1 MTLSPFHPAVQRWF
15 LTELG
20 QPTDAQAETWPK
32 ILAGHNVLLAAPT
45 GSGKTLAAFLCAL
58 DQLLQLGENLGDETR
73 VLYVSPLK
81 ALGNDVRKN
90 LERPL
95 AEIRALDPGLPEV
108 RVLVRS
114 GDTTA
119 SERARMTRKPP
130 HILVTT
136 PESLYILLTSDGG
149 RAMLGSVR
157 KVIVD
162 EIHAVLASKRG
173 SHLALSLERLEAL
186 TNTRGTNLQRIGLSA
201 TQRPIQ
207 EVSRFLVGTGRPC
220 ELVDRGH
227 RRKLDLAIEI
237 PRSELSAVCSHEVW
251 DEVYQRML
259 ELIDEHRTT
268 LIFANT
274 RKLTERIA
282 AHLTKVLGEDKVTS
296 HHSSLSKERRLDA
309 EQRLKAGELRAL
321 VATASLELGIDI
333 GDVDLVIQCGV
344 THSIGNLLQRVG
356 RSGHGVDRVP
366 KGRLFPLT
374 MDELVCAAALVRSVQ
389 QGKLDRTPQ
398 PGAPLDILAQQVIA
412 ACVAETWAE
421 DELYACFTRAH
432 PYRSLERR
440 DFDQVLE
447 LHTGGRRALL
457 HRDGVGHRV
466 RATKRARIPAITG
479 GGAIPDQADY
489 RVVLEPE
496 GTFIGTVNEDFAI
509 ESSAG
514 DIFQLGNASWRVL
527 RVEQGTMRVA
537 DAKGAPPSLPFWF
550 GEAPSRTQELCAAL
564 SEVREQGHDESWLQD
579 KLALQAGAARQIAD
593 YLDESKKALGTI
605 PTHRRIVAERF
616 FDESGGMQLVLHMPM
631 GSRINRAFGLAL
643 RQRFCRGF
651 GFELQAAANEEGI
664 VISLGPMHSFKLA
677 NVFEFLHPD
686 TVRDLLVQALL
697 PQPMFQTRW
706 RWNVTRS
713 LLVPRF
719 GAGRR
724 VPAPL
729 LRMRAD
735 DALAAAFP
743 QVLACG
749 ETLPPGDIDVP
760 MDHPLVRQT
769 VLDCLTEAMDIDA
782 LVKLV
787 QGMRAGSIECVA
799 IDVSEPSPLALGV
812 MSIGNYGFLDDA
824 PLEERRTQAVLS
836 RRGLDHK
843 NADDLGEL
851 DPEAVQRVREEAW
864 PQAENL
870 EEVHEALLWMGYATQ
885 PEVEIHG
892 WGGWIDELHGA
903 GRVARQEQR
912 WFAVEASRDPKEVLR
927 GRMEALG
934 PVFTGGEHDDPL
946 LGALEAEGVVLRT
959 RMQGREAWCDRR
971 LLARIHRYTVERL
984 RQEIQPVPAAAYLR
998 FLSCWQHADP
1008 DHQLTGPHGVSQV
1021 IQKLAGFPVP
1031 AAAWETHVLRTRIA
1045 DYRQEY
1051 LDQLSLHGEV
1061 TWGRL
1066 WDIDT
1071 TQRHTSAIRSTP
1083 ICLFPRQDMDTW
1095 LQLRGTLPDP
1105 VATLG
1110 GNAAMIFEI
1119 LQQRGPSFPQE
1130 LQKLTNLIPSHLE
1143 QGLEELIAR
1152 GLLHCDSFAGLR
1164 QFFTAPSRRQAPV
1177 LPVGR
1182 WSLIA
1187 PDPGQQDDTGDRDTN
1202 AEFLAH
1208 QLLQRYGVVFRKVLL
1223 REKLPLPWRDLLRVY
1238 RHLELRG
1245 DVRGGRFV
1253 QRFAGEQFALP
1264 EAIPML
1270 RKVRRETENEQRPML
1285 RVAAADPL
1293 NLRGIL
1299 TPDERVSP
1307 LTKTWVEVG

>member
-1 MTLSPFHPAVQRWF
+1 MPLRPFHPAVQRWF
-15 LTELG
+15 LNELG
-20 QPTDAQAETWPK
+20 QPTAAQAETWPR
-32 ILAGHNVLLAAPT
+32 IRAGDNVLLAAPT

-58 DQLLQLGENLGDETR
+58 DQLLQRGDDLPDETA

-81 ALGNDVRKN
+81 ALANDVQKN
-90 LERPL
+90 LHHPL
-95 AEIRALDPGLPEV
+95 GEIRGLDPGLPEV

-119 SERARMTRKPP
+119 SERARMIRKPP

-136 PESLYILLTSDGG
+136 PESLYILLTSEGG

-186 TNTRGTNLQRIGLSA
+186 TNSTGTELQRIGLSA
-201 TQRPIQ
+201 TQRPI
-207 EVSRFLVGTGRPC
+207 EDVSRFLVGVGRPC

-227 RRKLDLAIEI
+227 RRNLDLRIEI
-237 PRSELSAVCSHEVW
+237 PSSDLSPICAHEVW
-251 DEVYQRML
+251 DDIYRRML
-259 ELIDEHRTT
+259 ELIDAHRTT

-282 AHLTKVLGEDKVTS
+282 AHLTKELGKDKVTS

-309 EQRLKAGELRAL
+309 EQRLKAGQLRAL

-333 GDVDLVIQCGV
+333 GDVDLVIQAGV
-344 THSIGNLLQRVG
+344 THSIATLLQRVG
-356 RSGHGVDRVP
+356 RSGHGVHRLP

-374 MDELVCAAALVRSVQ
+374 TDELVCAAALVRAVHDKQ
-389 QGKLDRTPQ
+389 LDRTPQ
-398 PGAPLDILAQQVIA
+398 PGKPLDILAQQVVA
-412 ACVAETWAE
+412 ACVAETWSE
-421 DELYACFTRAH
+421 DELFTCFTRAY
-432 PYRSLERR
+432 PYRDLPRA
-440 DFDQVLE
+440 DFDQVLA
-447 LHTGGRRALL
+447 LHTDGRRALL
-457 HRDGVGHRV
+457 HRDSVGGKV

-479 GGAIPDQADY
+479 GGAIPDRADY
-489 RVVLEPE
+489 RVMLEPE
-496 GTFIGTVNEDFAI
+496 GTFIGTVDEDFAI

-514 DIFQLGNASWRVL
+514 DIFQLGNASWQVL
-527 RVEQGTMRVA
+527 KLEQGTMRVA
-537 DAKGAPPSLPFWF
+537 DAKGAPPNLPFWF
-550 GEAPSRTQELCAAL
+550 GEAPSRTKELCAAL
-564 SEVREQGHDESWLQD
+564 SEVREQGHDEGWLQQQPG
-579 KLALQAGAARQIAD
+579 LPAGAARQIAD
-593 YLDESKKALGTI
+593 YLDAGRKALGTI

-631 GSRINRAFGLAL
+631 GSRVNRAFGLAL
-643 RQRFCRGF
+643 RKRFCRGF

-677 NVFEFLHPD
+677 DVFEYLHPD
-686 TVRDLLVQALL
+686 TVRDLLVQAVL

-713 LLVPRF
+713 LVVPRF
-719 GAGRR
+719 GGGKP

-743 QVLACG
+743 QALACF
-749 ETLPPGDIDVP
+749 ETLPPGDIEVP

-769 VLDCLTEAMDIDA
+769 VVDCLEEAMDIDA
-782 LVKLV
+782 LVEVLRN
-787 QGMRAGSIECVA
+787 MRNGAIECVA
-799 IDVSEPSPLALGV
+799 VDVSEPSPLALGV
-812 MSIGNYGFLDDA
+812 MSTGNYGFLDDA

-836 RRGLDHK
+836 RRGLDDK
-843 NADDLGEL
+843 TADDLGEL
-851 DPEAVQRVREEAW
+851 CPEAVARVREEAW
-864 PQAENL
+864 PQPENI
-870 EEVHEALLWMGYATQ
+870 EEVHEVLLWMGYVQNREAET
-885 PEVEIHG
+885 HG
-892 WGGWIDELHGA
+892 WLSWLRELESA
-903 GRVARQEQR
+903 GRVVAEHDR
-912 WFAVEASRDPKEVLR
+912 WFAVEASRDPKAMLR

-934 PVFTGGEHDDPL
+934 PITAGGEHDDPL
-946 LGALEAEGVVLRT
+946 LPTLEAEGVVLRT
-959 RMQGREAWCDRR
+959 RLRGSEAWCDRR

-984 RQEIQPVPAAAYLR
+984 RQEIEPVPTAAYLR
-998 FLSCWQHADP
+998 FLSCWQHVDP
-1008 DHQLTGPHGVSQV
+1008 KHQLEGPHGVNQV
-1021 IQKLAGFPVP
+1021 IAKLAGFPIP
-1031 AAAWETHVLRTRIA
+1031 AAAWEIHVLRARIK
-1045 DYRQEY
+1045 DYRQEF
-1051 LDQLSLHGEV
+1051 LDQLTLHGEV

-1066 WDIDT
+1066 WDIDPS
-1071 TQRHTSAIRSTP
+1071 QRNTSAIRTTP

-1095 LQLRGTLPDP
+1095 LTLRGALPDP
-1105 VATLG
+1105 SPTLGIPTLG
-1110 GNAAMIFEI
+1110 GNAAMLFEL
-1119 LQQRGPSFPQE
+1119 LQQRGSMFPQE
-1130 LQKLTNLIPSHLE
+1130 LQKLTNLIPTHLE

-1177 LPVGR
+1177 VPVGR
-1182 WSLIA
+1182 WSLIDRNA
-1187 PDPGQQDDTGDRDTN
+1187 AAGEDSIDP
-1202 AEFLAH
+1202 EFLAR
-1208 QLLQRYGVVFRKVLL
+1208 QLLHRYGVVFRKVLL

-1245 DVRGGRFV
+1245 EIRGGRFV

-1264 EAIPML
+1264 EAIPLL
-1270 RKVRRETENEQRPML
+1270 RQVRREQSRPAL

-1307 LTKTWVEVG
+1307 LTRTWVEVG